1 MDDDNILYSASFI
14 DVPSRTA
21 IGVALGILLT
31 VIVIVI
37 FIIIF
42 KLLTNTNTTT
52 CTAPPNS
59 PATINPQTTSPTS
72 FNVTWTPVDGATSYT
87 LYIGTI
93 NGFSKNQAIFT
104 RDTTIPTTTI
114 NNLALNTTYYIFV
127 TSNNACG
134 SSDQSLQISFYFKY
148 P

>member
-37 FIIIF
+37 FVIIF
-42 KLLTNTNTTT
+42 KLLTSSNTTT

-59 PATINPQTTSPTS
+59 PAGLSAQTTSPTS

-87 LYIGTI
+87 LYIGSNT
-93 NGFSKNQAIFT
+93 GFTKSQAIFV
-104 RDTTIPTTTI
+104 RDTTIPVTGV
-114 NNLALNTTYYIFV
+114 NNFALNTTYYIFV
-127 TSNNACG
+127 TATNSCG
-134 SSDQSLQISFYFKY
+134 TSAQSLQISFLFKY